1 MDDLE
6 QAGRVIPALLPALDA
21 PGATLLCI
29 GAHSDDIE
37 IGAGGT
43 VLRLLSE
50 HPSLAVV
57 WVVFSADGERADE
70 ARRAADVFL
79 HGAAERR
86 VDLHRFRD
94 GYLPARWADVKDE
107 FEALK
112 RGVEPALVLA
122 PRREDRH
129 QDHRLVSE
137 LTWNTFRRHLIWEYE
152 IAKYE
157 GDLGQPNVFVPLSEE
172 QCAAKVEALDAA
184 FATQRSR
191 TWFDP
196 DLFRGL
202 LRLRGVE
209 CSSATGYAEAFTC
222 RKLVV

>member
-1 MDDLE
+1 M
-6 QAGRVIPALLPALDA
+6 IPASLPALDA
-21 PGATLLCI
+21 PGASLLCL

-43 VLRLLSE
+43 VLRLLEE
-50 HPSLAVV
+50 HPSLSVT

-70 ARRAADVFL
+70 AHRAADVFL
-79 HGAAERR
+79 AGAAARDVR
-86 VDLHRFRD
+86 LHRFRD
-94 GYLPARWADVKDE
+94 GFLPADWAAVKE
-107 FEALK
+107 AFEALK
-112 RGVEPALVLA
+112 ADVDPVLVLA

-129 QDHRLVSE
+129 QDHRLVAE

-157 GDLGQPNVFVPLSEE
+157 GDLGQPNLFVPLSEA
-172 QCAAKVEALDAA
+172 QCTAKVAALDAA
-184 FATQRSR
+184 FTSQRSR

-196 DLFRGL
+196 ELFRGL

-209 CSSATGYAEAFTC
+209 CCSPTGYAEAFSC